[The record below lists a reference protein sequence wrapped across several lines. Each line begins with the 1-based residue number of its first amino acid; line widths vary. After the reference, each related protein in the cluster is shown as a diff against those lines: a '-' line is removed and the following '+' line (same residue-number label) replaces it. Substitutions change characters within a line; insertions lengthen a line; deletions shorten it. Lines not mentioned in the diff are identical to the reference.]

1 MWEFYPL
8 LRQALSLLW
17 RFHRWIFRVS
27 DGRLG
32 ASLFGNQVLRLVTK
46 GRRSQAPREVMLH
59 SFPAPSGHVVAS
71 NTGDDRQPAWYLNLQ
86 ADPVAELQ
94 IGTERR
100 RVKAREAQG
109 EERMRLWSEIVK
121 QDRSYAEYQTRTN
134 RQIPLVILEPIGPV
148 SD

>member
-1 MWEFYPL
+1 MPAA
-8 LRQALSLLW
+8 RRSKTLSLLW

-46 GRRSQAPREVMLH
+46 GRRSQEPREVMLH
-59 SFPAPSGHVVAS
+59 SFPAPSGHVVVAS
-71 NTGDDRQPAWYLNLQ
+71 NAGDDRQPAWYLNLQ

-109 EERMRLWSEIVK
+109 EERMRLWSEIIK
-121 QDRSYAEYQTRTN
+121 QDQSYIEYQARTD
-134 RQIPLVILEPIGPV
+134 RQIPLVILEPIDPV